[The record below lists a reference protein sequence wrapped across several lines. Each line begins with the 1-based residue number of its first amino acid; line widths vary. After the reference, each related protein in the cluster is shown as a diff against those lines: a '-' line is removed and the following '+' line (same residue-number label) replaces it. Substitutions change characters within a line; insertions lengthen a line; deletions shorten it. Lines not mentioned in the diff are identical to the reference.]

1 MKTELRTRYPGLA
14 SFTTAQKDLFF
25 GRKQETRDLFNLIS
39 VERTVVLFS
48 KSGYGKTSLLQAGVM
63 PLLYGQLMTPVPIR
77 FGTDAL
83 TPEQH
88 FSIQYDTAWLKFQG
102 KTEAEAQKQA
112 RDTSAS
118 ETFWAQISR
127 CPFGAAPAQFT
138 PLFIFDQFEELF
150 TLYPDRAQR
159 QRFVAELADLIHENM
174 PAALRE
180 RILLDLDSGK
190 ISDEEAARLE
200 KAPPMRF
207 VFSIRSD
214 MLHFMDELSE
224 QIPYILRS
232 RYQLF
237 GLNQQQA
244 TEAIVTPAA
253 LGASGDARESEGV
266 TRSDALTT
274 NFSSPPFAYTPEA
287 LQQILEVL
295 SKNREVESFQLQAI
309 CQAIEEKIIASSD
322 PSESTGASRL
332 PSLGGA
338 GGRRLITPD
347 FYGGRAG
354 IDAIL
359 EESYNRRIESL
370 ATKNADWPEAAR
382 RLLEDALVNQNDRR
396 KSVDVADILGNAGVS
411 AALLEELERQRLL
424 RKEPRLD
431 SFYYEISHDTWLAP
445 IVKSRKARQ
454 EVETRERIAQE
465 KADADRR
472 RRRALLTSFVAGAL
486 ILAAVLAVGYA
497 FQKNKEANAEKEN
510 AQVERANAEEAIK
523 TAETARSEADNAKN
537 DADAARI
544 EADTASARAA
554 IDKQIAENQRKL
566 ADIATKKAIT
576 AEDLADQ
583 AKLEAEIKTL
593 EAQRAALLAVESLI
607 EQSELDILNLNY
619 EKAFFKMSKAA
630 NLALKFEEEER
641 PVKDSVALLLMEIA
655 YFHHHAGYPDR
666 ASEPFALAAQLL
678 GKPTPAGKI
687 DFAALNATHA
697 KFLKE
702 RYFPFFQPLPGGRYF
717 MGRDS
722 TREEGTPDEL
732 PRHEVRL
739 DPFGLAQ
746 TETTFWQWNL
756 YITAKKRDIRR
767 YSPSWGIAG
776 DNPAVNLDWFDACE
790 YANWLSLHEGR
801 QPFYEIDSTK
811 KSRSDWQV
819 TLLNSANGYR
829 LPTEAEWEYAARG
842 GPGAPYYQ
850 YAGGDNLDLVGW
862 YDENSTLE
870 GVQRSHPVG
879 KKMPVVFPNGSKL
892 FDLSGNVWEWCWDGY
907 EENFYEE
914 FRNSVANNPGGA
926 KDWTTVRVLRGG
938 SWEFNGNYSRSS
950 FRYRN
955 YGYNRILP
963 WAFRLARHSN

>member
-1 MKTELRTRYPGLA
+1 MDRAQPIHTELRTRYPGLA

-63 PLLYGQLMTPVPIR
+63 PLLYGQLMTPVPVR

-88 FSIQYDTAWLKFQG
+88 FSIQFDTAWLKFQG
-102 KTEAEAQKQA
+102 KTEAEAQKLA

-127 CPFGAAPAQFT
+127 CPFGTAPAQFT

-159 QRFVAELADLIHENM
+159 QRFVGELADLIHENM

-180 RILLDLDSGK
+180 RILQDLDSGK
-190 ISDEEAARLE
+190 ISDDEAARLE

-237 GLNQQQA
+237 GLNEQQA

-253 LGASGDARESEGV
+253 IGASEGV
-266 TRSDALTT
+266 PPSDALTT
-274 NFSSPPFAYTPEA
+274 GSPFASPPFAYAPEA

-309 CQAIEEKIIASSD
+309 CQAIEEKVIASSD
-322 PSESTGASRL
+322 PFESTGASH
-332 PSLGGA
+332 PSYPEGAA
-338 GGRRLITPD
+338 GGRLITPA

-370 ATKNADWPEAAR
+370 AAKNTDWPEAAR
-382 RLLEDALVNQNDRR
+382 RLLEDVLVNQNDRR
-396 KSVDVADILGNAGVS
+396 KSVDVADILSNAGVS

-445 IVKSRKARQ
+445 IVKSRKVRQ
-454 EVETRERIAQE
+454 EIEARERIAQE

-472 RRRALLTSFVAGAL
+472 KRRALLTSFVAGTL
-486 ILAAVLAVGYA
+486 ILVAVLAMGYA
-497 FQKNKEANAEKEN
+497 FQKNKEANAEKQN
-510 AQVERANAEEAIK
+510 
-523 TAETARSEADNAKN
+523 ARSERKRAEL
-537 DADAARI
+537 ARN
-544 EADTASARAA
+544 EANVVSARAA
-554 IDKQIAENQRKL
+554 INKEIAEKQTKL
-566 ADIATKKAIT
+566 ATIASKQAKT

-583 AKLEAEIKTL
+583 RKLEAEIKTL
-593 EAQRAALLAVESLI
+593 EAQRAALLAVESLV
-607 EQSELDILNLNY
+607 EQSEVDILNLNY
-619 EKAFFKMSKAA
+619 EKAFSKMSKAA
-630 NLALKFEEEER
+630 NLAANFEEEGR
-641 PVKDSVALLLMEIA
+641 SDKNKVAFQLMEIA
-655 YFHHHAGYPDR
+655 YFYHHAGQPAQAR
-666 ASEPFALAAQLL
+666 EPFALAARLL
-678 GKPTPAGKI
+678 GKPNPARKM
-687 DFAALNATHA
+687 DFAALNADHA

-702 RYFPFFQPLPGGRYF
+702 RYFPFIQPLPGGRYL
-717 MGRDS
+717 MGCDT
-722 TREEGTPDEL
+722 TRGECYANEL
-732 PRHEVRL
+732 PRHEVQL

-790 YANWLSLHEGR
+790 YANWLSLHEGQ
-801 QPFYEIDSTK
+801 QPVYEIDSTGED
-811 KSRSDWQV
+811 RSDWQV
-819 TLLNSANGYR
+819 TLLNSPNGYR

-842 GPGAPYYQ
+842 GPGAPYYR
-850 YAGGDNLDLVGW
+850 YAGSDSLNLVGW
-862 YDENSTLE
+862 YGENSTLA
-870 GVQRSHPVG
+870 GVQRTHPVSE
-879 KKMPVVFPNGSKL
+879 KMPIVFRNGSKL

-914 FRNSVANNPGGA
+914 FRSLAANNPTGPD
-926 KDWTTVRVLRGG
+926 KWTIVRVLRGG
-938 SWEFNGNYSRSS
+938 SWNDNSYGSRSS
-950 FRYRN
+950 YRD
-955 YGYNRILP
+955 GYFGSDWNFNGG
-963 WAFRLARHSN
+963 FRLARHSN

>member
-1 MKTELRTRYPGLA
+1 MNRNQPIHTELRTRYPGLA

-63 PLLYGQLMTPVPIR
+63 PLLYGQLMTPVPVR

-88 FSIQYDTAWLKFQG
+88 FSIQFDTAWLKFQG
-102 KTEAEAQKQA
+102 KTEAEAQKLA
-112 RDTSAS
+112 RDTSAT

-127 CPFGAAPAQFT
+127 CPFGAPPAQFT

-159 QRFVAELADLIHENM
+159 QRFVGELADLIHENM

-237 GLNQQQA
+237 GLNQEQA

-253 LGASGDARESEGV
+253 IGATSGNSDRV
-266 TRSDALTT
+266 TPSHPVTT
-274 NFSSPPFAYTPEA
+274 AFSTFASPPFAYAPEA

-309 CQAIEEKIIASSD
+309 CQAIEEKIIASPD

-338 GGRRLITPD
+338 GGGRLITPA

-370 ATKNADWPEAAR
+370 AVKNADWPLAAR
-382 RLLEDALVNQNDRR
+382 RLLEDVLVNQNDRR
-396 KSVDVADILGNAGVS
+396 KSVDVADISGSAGVS
-411 AALLEELERQRLL
+411 ATLLEELERQRLV

-445 IVKSRKARQ
+445 IVKSRKVRQ
-454 EVETRERIAQE
+454 EIEARERIARE

-486 ILAAVLAVGYA
+486 ILAAVLAMGYA
-497 FQKNKEANAEKEN
+497 FQKNKEATEEKQNALS
-510 AQVERANAEEAIK
+510 ERKKAELARNEANVV
-523 TAETARSEADNAKN
+523 
-537 DADAARI
+537 
-544 EADTASARAA
+544 SARAS
-554 IDKQIAENQRKL
+554 INKQIAEKQTEL
-566 ADIATKKAIT
+566 ANIASKQAKT

-583 AKLEAEIKTL
+583 RKIEAEIKTL
-593 EAQRAALLAVESLI
+593 EAQKAALLAVESLV
-607 EQSELDILNLNY
+607 EQSEVDILNLNY
-619 EKAFFKMSKAA
+619 EKAFSKMSKAA
-630 NLALKFEEEER
+630 NLAANFGEEER
-641 PVKDSVALLLMEIA
+641 FEKNKVAFQLMEIA
-655 YFHHHAGYPDR
+655 YFHHHAGQPDR
-666 ASEPFALAAQLL
+666 ASEPFALAAGLL
-678 GKPTPAGKI
+678 GKPTPTGKM
-687 DFAALNATHA
+687 DFAALDAVHA

-702 RYFPFFQPLPGGRYF
+702 RYFPFIQPLPGGRYL
-717 MGRDS
+717 MGRDRTIEDS
-722 TREEGTPDEL
+722 EDYGADEL
-732 PRHEVRL
+732 PRHEVQL

-756 YITAKKRDIRR
+756 YITAKKRDIRS

-776 DNPAVNLDWFDACE
+776 DNPAVNLGWFNACE

-801 QPFYEIDSTK
+801 QPFYEIDSTAEDRN
-811 KSRSDWQV
+811 SWQV
-819 TLLNSANGYR
+819 IILNSPNGYR

-842 GPGAPYYQ
+842 GSGAPYYR
-850 YAGGDNLDLVGW
+850 YAGSDSLDLVGW
-862 YDENSTLE
+862 YTENSKLA
-870 GVQRSHPVG
+870 GVRRTHPTRE
-879 KKMPVVFPNGSKL
+879 KMPVVFPNGSKL
-892 FDLSGNVWEWCWDGY
+892 FDLSGNVWEWCWDGS
-907 EENFYEE
+907 EE
-914 FRNSVANNPGGA
+914 FRSSAVNNPTGP
-926 KDWTTVRVLRGG
+926 KNWTIYRVLRGG
-938 SWEFNGNYSRSS
+938 SWNYKYDDCRAAN
-950 FRYRN
+950 RYR
-955 YGYNRILP
+955 YVGYIRDYD
-963 WAFRLARHSN
+963 WGFRLARHSN

>member
-1 MKTELRTRYPGLA
+1 MDRNQPIHTELRTRYPGLA
-14 SFTTAQKDLFF
+14 SFTTEQKDLFF

-63 PLLYGQLMTPVPIR
+63 PLLYGQLMAPVPIR

-102 KTEAEAQKQA
+102 KTETEAQKQA
-112 RDTSAS
+112 RDTSAT

-127 CPFGAAPAQFT
+127 CPFGAPPAQFM

-159 QRFVAELADLIHENM
+159 QRFVGELADLIHENM

-180 RILLDLDSGK
+180 RILMDLDSGE

-237 GLNQQQA
+237 GLNQEQA

-253 LGASGDARESEGV
+253 IGASGKRESGKREGV
-266 TRSDALTT
+266 TLSDTLSTALTT
-274 NFSSPPFAYTPEA
+274 GATFASPPFTYAPEA
-287 LQQILEVL
+287 LQQIIDVL

-309 CQAIEEKIIASSD
+309 CQAIEEKIIASPD
-322 PSESTGASRL
+322 PSESTGAPRL

-338 GGRRLITPD
+338 GGGFLITPA

-359 EESYNRRIESL
+359 EESYNRRVESL
-370 ATKNADWPEAAR
+370 AAKNTDWPHAAR
-382 RLLEDALVNQNDRR
+382 RLLEDVLVNQNDRR
-396 KSVDVADILGNAGVS
+396 KSVDVADILGSAGIT

-454 EVETRERIAQE
+454 EIEARERIARE

-486 ILAAVLAVGYA
+486 ILAAVLAMGYA
-497 FQKNKEANAEKEN
+497 ILQ
-510 AQVERANAEEAIK
+510 
-523 TAETARSEADNAKN
+523 
-537 DADAARI
+537 
-544 EADTASARAA
+544 
-554 IDKQIAENQRKL
+554 NQ
-566 ADIATKKAIT
+566 
-576 AEDLADQ
+576 
-583 AKLEAEIKTL
+583 
-593 EAQRAALLAVESLI
+593 
-607 EQSELDILNLNY
+607 
-619 EKAFFKMSKAA
+619 KAA
-630 NLALKFEEEER
+630 NAIQLADEKTRVAAVSDSLAQVKTTAATAAEQEAALQKEIADLRKNEAKTATDQALLKKKEAELAALQAVFAILDQSR
-641 PVKDSVALLLMEIA
+641 NDILRLDYKAAFDKLKNAASLGAVKDSVAFGCMEIA
-655 YFHHHAGYPDR
+655 YFHHHAGQPDR
-666 ASEPFALAAQLL
+666 AREPFALAARLL
-678 GKPTPAGKI
+678 GKPAPAGKI
-687 DFAALNATHA
+687 NFAELNEAHA
-697 KFLKE
+697 KFLKQ
-702 RYFPFFQPLPGGRYF
+702 RYFPFIQPLPGGRYL

-722 TREEGTPDEL
+722 TIEDSEDYGTDEL
-732 PRHEVRL
+732 PRHEVQL

-801 QPFYEIDSTK
+801 QPFYEIDSTEED
-811 KSRSDWQV
+811 RSDWQV
-819 TLLNSANGYR
+819 TLSNSPNGYR

-842 GPGAPYYQ
+842 GPGTPYYQ
-850 YAGGDNLDLVGW
+850 YAGSDNLDLVGW
-862 YDENSTLE
+862 YGENSTLA
-870 GVQRSHPVG
+870 GVQRTHPVRE
-879 KKMPVVFPNGSKL
+879 KIPVVFSNGSKL

-907 EENFYEE
+907 DKNYYEE
-914 FRNSVANNPGGA
+914 FRSLLAINPPGPE
-926 KDWTTVRVLRGG
+926 DWTILRVLRGG
-938 SWEFNGNYSRSS
+938 SWYFNYFNSRSS
-950 FRYRN
+950 YRSSYIGYSGFNFR
-955 YGYNRILP
+955 G
-963 WAFRLARHSN
+963 FRLARHQN